1 MVKIMSSFIEFQAI
15 VMDKLCSIE
24 NRLDTIENLLGVRYE
39 KNDENICEKSETERC
54 SDESQN
60 SFISEIN
67 EFHNELANLKTIF
80 SASKI

>member
-1 MVKIMSSFIEFQAI
+1 MKIMSSFIEFQAI